1 MIRALMSSPKAKNLF
16 KRAIIESDPQ
26 MYPLE
31 NRTIS
36 RDTVGA
42 YALSLLGCSNVA
54 CARGKSAA
62 DIVAATS
69 QVQAV
74 GPSLN
79 PDAVPAAALSPTIDG
94 TFVRGDFS
102 DLISTGSLP
111 MEVDVLLGTSNP
123 SASLTVRNG
132 IE

>member
-1 MIRALMSSPKAKNLF
+1 LIRALMSSPKAKNLF

-42 YALSLLGCSNVA
+42 YSLSLLGCSDVA

-69 QVQAV
+69 QTQAV
-74 GPSLN
+74 APSLN
-79 PDAVPAAALSPTIDG
+79 PNAVPSAPLSPTIDG
-94 TFVRGDFS
+94 TFVLGDFS
-102 DLISTGSLP
+102 QLISTDSLP
-111 MEVDVLLGTSNP
+111 MEVDLLMGTSNP
-123 SASLTVRNG
+123 SGLTDC
-132 IE
+132 